1 LIEAETGFKTF
12 AAAHS
17 RCRLW
22 VISGQTIARQNPPLS
37 AVSPIADKR
46 GRNWIVHFVP
56 IATNAPQQ
64 KASLFDYLVG
74 GHEQA

>member
-1 LIEAETGFKTF
+1 ML
-12 AAAHS
+12 
-17 RCRLW
+17 R
-22 VISGQTIARQNPPLS
+22 
-37 AVSPIADKR
+37 R
-46 GRNWIVHFVP
+46 GECSDVP

>member
-1 LIEAETGFKTF
+1 M
-12 AAAHS
+12 H
-17 RCRLW
+17 
-22 VISGQTIARQNPPLS
+22 
-37 AVSPIADKR
+37 PIATIQR
-46 GRNWIVHFVP
+46 LRAFVRYVP